1 MNIKKY
7 ISVFLSATVAT
18 TLLVGC
24 SQKTDN
30 SQNQK
35 PTTTKEI
42 SVISPDGLPAMS
54 IAKIAKEKPTI
65 KDGYNVTYSVINT
78 TEAL

>member
-7 ISVFLSATVAT
+7 ISIFLSATLAT

-30 SQNQK
+30 SQNQNQLQLK
-35 PTTTKEI
+35 KYQLFHQM
-42 SVISPDGLPAMS
+42 DFQLCLLQ
-54 IAKIAKEKPTI
+54 K
-65 KDGYNVTYSVINT
+65 
-78 TEAL
+78 